1 VKLFVKNFDGCLSD
15 TVSLPISIFPLP
27 ILNLPN
33 EIRTLAS
40 ATVPLKPDFVYGNS
54 LQYLWSPATYLN
66 SDTAAI
72 PLAMATDDITYLLRL
87 TGLGG
92 CAVSDTVFLRVLK
105 GPEIPNA
112 FSPNGDGI
120 NDVWRIKYLEFYS
133 EATVQIFNR
142 YGQLVY
148 LTTGYSAP
156 WDGNFKGTPLP
167 VGTYYYIINP
177 KNGREIMKG
186 SVTIV
191 R

>member
-1 VKLFVKNFDGCLSD
+1 MI
-15 TVSLPISIFPLP
+15 SLIC
-27 ILNLPN
+27 
-33 EIRTLAS
+33 
-40 ATVPLKPDFVYGNS
+40 
-54 LQYLWSPATYLN
+54 
-66 SDTAAI
+66 
-72 PLAMATDDITYLLRL
+72 LRL
-87 TGLGG
+87 PELG
-92 CAVSDTVFLRVLK
+92 AVRYQIRYSFEFK

-148 LTTGYSAP
+148 LTTGYNVP